1 MQCGR
6 PGFDPWVGKILWRR
20 VWLPTPVFLPRKS
33 HGQRN
38 LEGYSAWG
46 CKESDM
52 TEQLALSLFRGE
64 DGEGREIDEGG
75 QEVHIFSYK
84 INESEKNKNFKKQI
98 KGVTGIIC
106 MV

>member
-52 TEQLALSLFRGE
+52 TERLAQDRDILAVHVCVRLFGLLFLRLSPP
-64 DGEGREIDEGG
+64 GG
-75 QEVHIFSYK
+75 LSQHPCLCSPSSSLSFA
-84 INESEKNKNFKKQI
+84 
-98 KGVTGIIC
+98 
-106 MV
+106 